1 MWDKQ
6 ECEKGLNQVDKEQT
20 VNINQILI
28 LMQTI

>member
-6 ECEKGLNQVDKEQT
+6 ECEKGLNQVDNEQT

-28 LMQTI
+28 RMQTI

>member
-6 ECEKGLNQVDKEQT
+6 ECEKGLNQVDNEQT